1 MAVNPDLSKRR
12 NTLSHLEIAKK
23 ETQKLDV
30 LVIGAG
36 FAGLAML
43 HKLQNNLGL
52 NVRLIDKATGVGGT
66 WYLIAIRARALTPK
80 AGFIATASI
89 RSSMANG
96 SGRKGILAR
105 PKSAPIWNMSRIAS
119 TYART

>member
-1 MAVNPDLSKRR
+1 M
-12 NTLSHLEIAKK
+12 SHLEIAKK

-66 WYLIAIRARALTPK
+66 WYWNRYPGARSDTGKLGLLLQLRSEAL
-80 AGFIATASI
+80 
-89 RSSMANG
+89 
-96 SGRKGILAR
+96 
-105 PKSAPIWNMSRIAS
+105 
-119 TYART
+119 